1 MTVGDAEPAAG
12 TMLHGRG
19 GTAFLERETVD
30 LDRAGIR
37 LSIPLDA
44 IRTVGVTRDRYT
56 TAEILLNSTVARAK
70 PATVCAIS
78 SRNAEE
84 VEAFARAV
92 NAALPQRDEAERRID
107 GAALVTAGERPCTS
121 WTRHRTL
128 PSPGQWWAGAT
139 LTCLFALGLLPP
151 LSAGDGRLAQ
161 LWATLFPVFAFG
173 CFLARGAWR
182 ATVTW
187 WLLHRYGVTTVAT
200 SVGFRSGPSEDRTVG
215 TVVYAFT
222 DTGGTSH
229 SFERSGH
236 PGAPDKRISYDPAR
250 PDFARGPAQPWV
262 RTLFLLIR
270 LLVVVPIVLTMAAY
284 LLWYFTIATDPEMTS
299 SLDCFR
305 WEIPDMQQVLV
316 NGHGCAAPV
325 R

>member
-1 MTVGDAEPAAG
+1 MTVRDTEPAAG
-12 TMLHGRG
+12 AMLHGRG
-19 GTAFLERETVD
+19 GTAFLERESVE

-44 IRTVGVTRDRYT
+44 IRTVLVTRGSRT
-56 TAEILLNSTVARAK
+56 AAEIRLNSTVARAE
-70 PATVCAIS
+70 PATVCQIS

-92 NAALPQRDEAERRID
+92 NAALPHRDEAERRID
-107 GAALVTAGERPCTS
+107 GSALVTARQRPWTS
-121 WTRHRTL
+121 WTRHRTS

-139 LTCLFALGLLPP
+139 LTCLFTLGLLPP
-151 LSAGDGRLAQ
+151 LCAGDGRLAQ
-161 LWATLFPVFAFG
+161 LWAGLFPVFAFG

-200 SVGFRSGPSEDRTVG
+200 EVGFRSGPSDDPDNG
-215 TVVYAFT
+215 TVVYGFI

-229 SFERSGH
+229 QFGRSGRS
-236 PGAPDKRISYDPAR
+236 GAPDKRISYDPAR

-270 LLVVVPIVLTMAAY
+270 LLVVGPIVLGMAAY
-284 LLWYFTIATDPEMTS
+284 LLWYFTIAMDAGMES
-299 SLDCFR
+299 SLECFR

-316 NGHGCAAPV
+316 KGHECAALV

>member
-1 MTVGDAEPAAG
+1 MTVRDAEPAAG

-19 GTAFLERETVD
+19 GTAFLERETVE

-44 IRTVGVTRDRYT
+44 IRAIEVTRDRYT
-56 TAEILLNSTVARAK
+56 TAEILLNSTVARAE
-70 PATVCAIS
+70 PTTVCAIS

-84 VEAFARAV
+84 VDAFARAV

-107 GAALVTAGERPCTS
+107 GAALVTAGERPCTPR
-121 WTRHRTL
+121 TRRRTL
-128 PSPGQWWAGAT
+128 PSPGQWWAWST
-139 LTCLFALGLLPP
+139 LTCLFTLGLLPP

-161 LWATLFPVFAFG
+161 FWAAFFPVFACG
-173 CFLARGAWR
+173 CFLTRATWR

-187 WLLHRYGVTTVAT
+187 WLLHHYGVTTVAT
-200 SVGFRSGPSEDRTVG
+200 MVHFRSGPSDDPTAG

-229 SFERSGH
+229 HFERAGG
-236 PGAPDKRISYDPAR
+236 PVAADKRISYDPAR

-262 RTLFLLIR
+262 RALFLLIR
-270 LLVVVPIVLTMAAY
+270 LLVAVPFVLGMAAY
-284 LLWYFTIATDPEMTS
+284 LLWYFTIATDTGMAH

-305 WEIPDMQQVLV
+305 RNW
-316 NGHGCAAPV
+316 
-325 R
+325 

>member
-1 MTVGDAEPAAG
+1 MTVRDTEPAAG

-19 GTAFLERETVD
+19 GTAFVERETVE

-44 IRTVGVTRDRYT
+44 IRAVEVTRDRYT

-70 PATVCAIS
+70 PTTVCTIS

-92 NAALPQRDEAERRID
+92 NAALPQRDEAERRTD
-107 GAALVTAGERPCTS
+107 GAALVTARERPWNS
-121 WTRHRTL
+121 WTRVRTL

-139 LTCLFALGLLPP
+139 LTCLFTLGLQPP

-161 LWATLFPVFAFG
+161 LWVALFPVFAFG

-200 SVGFRSGPSEDRTVG
+200 NVGFRSGPSDDRTAG
-215 TVVYAFT
+215 TVQYAFT
-222 DTGGTSH
+222 DTRGTSH
-229 SFERSGH
+229 HFERSGP

-250 PDFARGPAQPWV
+250 PDFSRGPAQPWV

-270 LLVVVPIVLTMAAY
+270 LLVVVPIVLGMAAY
-284 LLWYFTIATDPEMTS
+284 LLWYFTIATDAGMAYS
-299 SLDCFR
+299 FDCFR
-305 WEIPDMQQVLV
+305 RNW
-316 NGHGCAAPV
+316 
-325 R
+325 